1 MMTGSLR
8 FGKEYHMSAQSNSTH
23 RMTKITVTSDGDSSS
38 PISSRITGKFCEHLR
53 DNILNGMSA
62 QILRNPT
69 FADYPI
75 ATGWMTPDGV
85 IARHNSP
92 ETIERE
98 YRRML
103 ADHGWE
109 GKEADK
115 AVQSYFNGM
124 AMWWIPSSSNKTVSY
139 TPDTSYQVPGNRAQ
153 RIASDNDDFGV
164 SQWTYLPLHRV
175 RGYVA
180 DAWVRVRNGR
190 IFARLIHPEG
200 NRIVAETELTP
211 CEGIRFRGEFSVPA
225 DDPDD
230 ALYRFDLVI
239 LSGEQMVVERV
250 HLYPRDHTHY
260 ADPDVIRFLKESK
273 LPLLRWPGGNFVSCY
288 HWKDGVGPVEQRPTL
303 PNYAW
308 GGVEPNYFGTD
319 EFIQFC
325 ADIECEPMI
334 CVNVGNGTPKEAAEW
349 LEYCNGDI
357 STPMGSL
364 RAKYGHPEPYCVK
377 LWEIG
382 NEIWGRWQT
391 HWTTASG
398 YAERYLD
405 FVKAM
410 KEVDPTIEVMACGAP
425 VLWGESWNTTLIEKA
440 AEEIRCITDHPLVGG
455 MVSRQDDPM
464 DVYKDFMGV
473 PSVLSRRWG
482 KLREEM
488 MNAGISDP
496 RLAVT
501 ELQMFAHLPSK
512 KEGEDERLT
521 HANLT
526 NPPSMGEALYDI
538 LIYHEAVRL
547 SPFIEI
553 ITHSATVNHGGGL
566 RKERERVYA
575 NPCHYAQSLFAIM
588 RGATPLQTT
597 IDTEVLRMPV
607 VLGDVKS
614 AGESGEYG
622 KVDALAALSPSGDLF
637 LSIVNRSEGEAMQVV
652 ADISAFLTE
661 GVATMWTLRAERPWD
676 RNTLENREVITPIEL
691 RIPIMEGTLSLVMP
705 SFSYALVR
713 MKS

>member
-1 MMTGSLR
+1 
-8 FGKEYHMSAQSNSTH
+8 MSSEFNSSH
-23 RMTKITVTSDGDSSS
+23 EITKIAVSSNAIS
-38 PISSRITGKFCEHLR
+38 SRPISPRITGKFCEHLR

-85 IARHNSP
+85 IARHNTP

-103 ADHGWE
+103 SDHGWGE
-109 GKEADK
+109 KDTDS
-115 AVQSYFNGM
+115 AVHCYFNGM
-124 AMWWIPSSSNKTVSY
+124 AMWWLPLSVHGEQEYS
-139 TPDTSYQVPGNRAQ
+139 PDTSYIAEGNRAQ
-153 RIASDNDDFGV
+153 RISSSKGEFGV
-164 SQWTYLPLHRV
+164 SQWTYLPLHRIRKYQV
-175 RGYVA
+175 
-180 DAWVRVRNGR
+180 DAWVRGKDTS
-190 IFARLIHPEG
+190 ISA
-200 NRIVAETELTP
+200 RIVLLDSQIATETELVRVDD
-211 CEGIRFRGEFSVPA
+211 IRFHGELTIPDCF
-225 DDPDD
+225 PDD
-230 ALYRFDLVI
+230 SLYRFDLLI
-239 LSGEQMVVERV
+239 LRSYEAVVERV
-250 HLYPRDHTHY
+250 HLYPEDHVHH
-260 ADPDVIRFLKESK
+260 ADPDVIRFLRESK

-303 PNYAW
+303 PNFAW

-325 ADIECEPMI
+325 RDIECEPMI

-349 LEYCNGDI
+349 LEYCNGDV
-357 STPMGSL
+357 STSMGSL
-364 RAKYGHPEPYCVK
+364 RAKYGHPEPYGVK

-398 YAERYLD
+398 YAERYHD
-405 FVKAM
+405 FVRAM
-410 KEVDPTIEVMACGAP
+410 KQVDAKIEIMACGAP
-425 VLWGESWNTTLIEKA
+425 VLWGESWNTTLIGKA
-440 AEEIRCITDHPLVGG
+440 AEEIQCITDHPLVGG

-464 DVYKDFMGV
+464 DVYMDFMGV
-473 PSVLSRRWG
+473 PKILSRRWG

-488 MNAGISDP
+488 ESAGISDP

-512 KEGEDERLT
+512 KDGEDESLS

-547 SPFIEI
+547 SPFIDI

-566 RKERERVYA
+566 RKERERVYS
-575 NPCHYAQSLFAIM
+575 NPCHYAQSLFAM
-588 RGATPLQTT
+588 MHGAIPLQTAV
-597 IDTEVLRMPV
+597 DTGVVRMPV

-614 AGESGEYG
+614 ARENEEYG
-622 KVDALAALSPSGDLF
+622 KVDALAALSPSGDLL
-637 LSIVNRSEGEAMQVV
+637 LSIVNRSKGESMQVL
-652 ADISAFLTE
+652 AYLSAIRTE
-661 GVATMWTLRAERPWD
+661 GVATMWILRSEHPWD
-676 RNTLENREVITPIEL
+676 RNTLEQPAKIVPSEKKGMVREGKLSVEL
-691 RIPIMEGTLSLVMP
+691 PP
-705 SFSYALVR
+705 FSYTFIR
-713 MKS
+713 IDR

>member
-1 MMTGSLR
+1 MTGLLR
-8 FGKEYHMSAQSNSTH
+8 FGKDYPMSAQSNSSHGT
-23 RMTKITVTSDGDSSS
+23 TKITVSPNAISSR

-85 IARHNSP
+85 IARHNTP
-92 ETIERE
+92 ETIEKE

-103 ADHGWE
+103 SDQGWRKKDADS
-109 GKEADK
+109 
-115 AVQSYFNGM
+115 AVRGYFNGM
-124 AMWWIPSSSNKTVSY
+124 AMWWLPFAVHGEEEYS
-139 TPDTSYQVPGNRAQ
+139 PDTSYEAEGNRAQ
-153 RIASDNDDFGV
+153 WVSSSKGEFGV
-164 SQWTYLPLHRV
+164 SQWIYLPLHRV
-175 RGYVA
+175 RRYQA
-180 DAWVRVRNGR
+180 DAWVRGR
-190 IFARLIHPEG
+190 DQNICARFVLSDASQ
-200 NRIVAETELTP
+200 IVAETELIHSD
-211 CEGIRFRGEFSVPA
+211 GIRFHGELTIPESLPE
-225 DDPDD
+225 D
-230 ALYRFDLVI
+230 AIYRFDLVMM
-239 LSGEQMVVERV
+239 SGAEAVVERV
-250 HLYPRDHTHY
+250 HLYPGDHVNF
-260 ADPDVIRFLKESK
+260 ADPDVIRFLRESK

-319 EFIQFC
+319 DFIRYC
-325 ADIECEPMI
+325 RDIECEPMI

-349 LEYCNGDI
+349 LEYCNGDT

-364 RAKYGHPEPYCVK
+364 RAKYGHPEPYGVK

-398 YAERYLD
+398 YVERYHD
-405 FVKAM
+405 FVQTM
-410 KEVDPTIEVMACGAP
+410 KQVDPSIEVMACGAP
-425 VLWGESWNTTLIEKA
+425 VLWGESWNTTLIGKA
-440 AEEIRCITDHPLVGG
+440 AEEIQCITDHPLVGG

-473 PSVLSRRWG
+473 PSALSRRWR

-488 MNAGISDP
+488 ESAGISDP

-512 KEGEDERLT
+512 KDGEDERLGY
-521 HANLT
+521 ANLT
-526 NPPSMGEALYDI
+526 NPPSLGEALYDI
-538 LIYHEAVRL
+538 LVYHEAVRL

-575 NPCHYAQSLFAIM
+575 NPCHYAQSLFAM
-588 RGATPLQTT
+588 MHDATPLQTA
-597 IDTEVLRMPV
+597 IDTEVVRMPV

-622 KVDALAALSPSGDLF
+622 KVDALAALSPSGELL
-637 LSIVNRSEGEAMQVV
+637 LSIVNRSEAGSMQVDT
-652 ADISAFLTE
+652 DISAFRLE
-661 GVATMWTLRAERPWD
+661 VVATLWILGSERPWD
-676 RNTLENREVITPIEL
+676 RNTLEQPAKIVPSEIRGTVREGMLSFEL
-691 RIPIMEGTLSLVMP
+691 PA
-705 SFSYALVR
+705 FSYVFVKIAC
-713 MKS
+713 